1 MKEIVT
7 PKNIKSIL
15 LAGES
20 NTVEFKTSVRSAV
33 RTLPRIISAFAN
45 SEGGVIIFGYNEK
58 EQSLIGT
65 SSSEVEI
72 VKSVIDEN
80 DLKDICSIYTI
91 IHEEKTLIVLQVEKS
106 KSLIIAGGGAYKRVG
121 EGSERIST
129 MTSND
134 VLEQILSPV
143 KNSTIS
149 SNEVLV
155 RLEKK

>member
-1 MKEIVT
+1 MREIVT

-20 NTVEFKTSVRSAV
+20 NTAEFKTSVRSAV

-45 SEGGVIIFGYNEK
+45 SEGRVIIFGYNKK
-58 EQSLIGT
+58 EQSIIGT
-65 SSSEVEI
+65 SSEVEI

-91 IHEEKTLIVLQVEKS
+91 IHEKKTLIVLQVEKS

-121 EGSERIST
+121 EGSECIST

-149 SNEVLV
+149 SNEVCV
-155 RLEKK
+155 WKKK